1 MICLFFLEISEYF
14 EYLSSSFDFV
24 LRKNVSIQ
32 VNHRKILDG
41 IFEYC
46 GVPEEDFRPIC
57 SAVDKLDKESWE
69 DVKKVI

>member
-1 MICLFFLEISEYF
+1 MCPM
-14 EYLSSSFDFV
+14 
-24 LRKNVSIQ
+24 SIQ

-46 GVPEEDFRPIC
+46 GVPAEDFRPIC

-69 DVKKVI
+69 DVKKVIKEFRA